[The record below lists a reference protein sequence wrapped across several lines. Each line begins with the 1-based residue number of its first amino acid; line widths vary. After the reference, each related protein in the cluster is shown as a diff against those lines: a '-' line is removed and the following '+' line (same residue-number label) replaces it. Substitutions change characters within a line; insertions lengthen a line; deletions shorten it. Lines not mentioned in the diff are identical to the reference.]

1 MFKFI
6 FTANKLLT
14 LLNCS
19 NLALLGQFQCR
30 ATALRKYNDQ
40 NQFDFSTAVVG
51 RLKPSRAHTCQLS
64 RIIRESPGYDTNLP
78 VSRTGHH
85 IFQIKSSFEIF
96 CALV

>member
-1 MFKFI
+1 MLFKFI

-51 RLKPSRAHTCQLS
+51 RLKPSRAAA
-64 RIIRESPGYDTNLP
+64 
-78 VSRTGHH
+78 
-85 IFQIKSSFEIF
+85 
-96 CALV
+96 ALLCYMAVA

>member
-1 MFKFI
+1 MTFQTTFPSKNLIGLFCFYFGGRGCCSIFI

-40 NQFDFSTAVVG
+40 NKFGFSTAVVG
-51 RLKPSRAHTCQLS
+51 RLKPSRATA
-64 RIIRESPGYDTNLP
+64 
-78 VSRTGHH
+78 
-85 IFQIKSSFEIF
+85 
-96 CALV
+96 ALLCYMAVA